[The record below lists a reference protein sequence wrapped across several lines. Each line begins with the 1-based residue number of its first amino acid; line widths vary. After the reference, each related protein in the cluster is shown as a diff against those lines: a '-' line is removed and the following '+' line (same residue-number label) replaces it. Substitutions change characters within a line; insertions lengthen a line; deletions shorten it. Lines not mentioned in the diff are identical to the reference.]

1 MRKKYHLI
9 VFAILLGLFFLAS
22 AYHVTGKIRESEQ
35 KTVLFSISEQEK
47 IAEDAAKREQLKKDH
62 LAERAERPFLI
73 ANEKERA
80 KQAALEAERRAEE
93 ARMEA
98 ERVEAERLATEA
110 LLAESS
116 STGPVEQD
124 AIAPQPESSVSAQT
138 YIGEFHSTAYA
149 IGDGMTP
156 GTVTANGTDVSST
169 IYTPEGYRIIAVD
182 PSVIPLNS
190 IVQITIPG
198 WPPFMAKACDTGSA
212 IKGNKIDLLVSSI
225 GEAYAFGHVYGISV
239 QILF

>member
-9 VFAILLGLFFLAS
+9 AFAILLALFFLAS
-22 AYHVTGKIRESEQ
+22 AYHVTGKTQGTEAPKERTILSS
-35 KTVLFSISEQEK
+35 LSEQEK
-47 IAEDAAKREQLKKDH
+47 IAKDAARREQLKKDH

-73 ANEKERA
+73 ATEKEEA
-80 KQAALEAERRAEE
+80 KQAALEAARVAEE
-93 ARMEA
+93 
-98 ERVEAERLATEA
+98 ERIEAERLALEAEA

-116 STGPVEQD
+116 STGPVTQD
-124 AIAPQPESSVSAQT
+124 AIAQQPEQSTNAQS

-190 IVQITIPG
+190 VVQVTIPG
-198 WPPFMAKACDTGSA
+198 WPPFTAKACDTGSA
-212 IKGNKIDLLVSSI
+212 INGNKIDLLVSSI